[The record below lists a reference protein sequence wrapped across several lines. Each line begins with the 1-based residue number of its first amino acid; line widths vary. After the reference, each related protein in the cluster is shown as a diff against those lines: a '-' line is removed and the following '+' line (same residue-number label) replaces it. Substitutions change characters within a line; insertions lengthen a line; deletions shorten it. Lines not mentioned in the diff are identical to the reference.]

1 MSETRVVDIS
11 RIVGR
16 GYRAFWESKHR
27 YRVLKGGKA
36 SKKSSTMALWSILN
50 IMRYEGANML
60 VVRNVYNTMR
70 DSCFAQLKWAIK
82 RLEVD
87 DYWKATENPLEL
99 RYLPTGQKIIFRGFD
114 DPDKLASTTVE
125 SGYLCWVWVEEAFE
139 IASEEAFVKFDL
151 SVPRGNVPP
160 PLFKQTI
167 AWYMWDISVSGV
179 EWVYTM
185 AREDQMVL
193 LGVSGDNFVYYVLDE
208 EADFDHV
215 NPRIE
220 GYDIVVDDQ
229 KVTYSF
235 QTKQFD
241 FGAMERLKTINSVYI
256 WSGESTEA
264 VITYILERGEMQDVN
279 AFLPVSGVSRKTP
292 SISRE
297 RTFGMRI
304 EGEGNAEFSGIVINY
319 KMMGGVR

>member
-160 PLFKQTI
+160 PLFKQTTLTFNPWSEKHWLKRRFFDTSSPDVL
-167 AWYMWDISVSGV
+167 AMTTNYMCN
-179 EWVYTM
+179 E
-185 AREDQMVL
+185 
-193 LGVSGDNFVYYVLDE
+193 FLDDTDRRMYE
-208 EADFDHV
+208 
-215 NPRIE
+215 
-220 GYDIVVDDQ
+220 
-229 KVTYSF
+229 
-235 QTKQFD
+235 
-241 FGAMERLKTINSVYI
+241 
-256 WSGESTEA
+256 
-264 VITYILERGEMQDVN
+264 
-279 AFLPVSGVSRKTP
+279 
-292 SISRE
+292 
-297 RTFGMRI
+297 
-304 EGEGNAEFSGIVINY
+304 
-319 KMMGGVR
+319 